1 MIILEGIV
9 AEKQEEK
16 LKAIIPQTNLN
27 IVQHS
32 LLCTPELGAGVN
44 EKGAGSVSG
53 ATLESYFLVALYWS
67 LGAALVEELQV
78 RFDTDVI
85 KQAQLTEDSGP
96 GPVAGPSHYP
106 VQYSLNQVAQVGE
119 VVR

>member
-1 MIILEGIV
+1 M
-9 AEKQEEK
+9 
-16 LKAIIPQTNLN
+16 
-27 IVQHS
+27 
-32 LLCTPELGAGVN
+32 LCTPELGAGVN
-44 EKGAGSVSG
+44 ETGAGSVSG

-85 KQAQLTEDSGP
+85 KQAQLTEDPGP